1 MKSGL
6 IFIFVTIFLFSCNH
20 KNKKVNEINSP
31 YSKFLVEHFNDS
43 VKNVTWKMIEKEKK
57 KSVDS
62 LLLEQDSLFVCVG
75 ENPLFNKVKKKVLK
89 NPYFDNSVEY
99 YQEWK
104 NLPITYSVVYKNNL
118 ISLFPKGKFVCH
130 DLKVIERNFGLE
142 KKLSLYDFENF
153 WLYEGKLIALF
164 NEKIYEWINDKWN
177 LTDLKFPLLR
187 STKLF
192 EDNDFVVFNDDFG
205 EWGATVYFY
214 HKRTRNVYFTLGFKV
229 NGIFKKNNKYYIIE
243 HKYSRGSEIV
253 EIDNPLKLSVADPDK
268 MFNQVKFR
276 DINGLENVGAYG
288 YLDNSK
294 VAKDVYDKDLLLLF
308 SSFNIDNKSYYLGN
322 IYELTFIAELKDNGK
337 KVEIVHPFFKED
349 NYLLDPITD
358 VQENYI
364 VINSGRDK
372 REESV
377 ILIHKEEILKLDWNT
392 LHN

>member
-6 IFIFVTIFLFSCNH
+6 IFIFVTISLFSCNH
-20 KNKKVNEINSP
+20 ENNKVNEINSP
-31 YSKFLVEHFNDS
+31 YSKFLVKHFNDS

-75 ENPLFNKVKKKVLK
+75 ENPLFNKAKNKVLK
-89 NPYFDNSVEY
+89 NPYFDKSVEY
-99 YQEWK
+99 YHEWK

-118 ISLFPKGKFVCH
+118 ISLFSKGKFVCH
-130 DLKVIERNFGLE
+130 DLKTIERNFDLE
-142 KKLSLYDFENF
+142 RKLSLYEFENF
-153 WLYEGKLIALF
+153 WLYEGKLIALC
-164 NEKIYEWINDKWN
+164 NDKIYEWINEKWN

-214 HKRTRNVYFTLGFKV
+214 HKRTRTVYFTLGFKV
-229 NGIFKKNNKYYIIE
+229 NGIFKNNNKYYVIE
-243 HKYSRGSEIV
+243 HKYSRGSKIV
-253 EIDNPLKLSVADPDK
+253 EIDNPLKLSVANPDK
-268 MFNQVKFR
+268 MFKQVKFR
-276 DINGLENVGAYG
+276 DGNSSENIGAYG

-294 VAKDVYDKDLLLLF
+294 VAKDVYDKDLLWLF

-322 IYELTFIAELKDNGK
+322 IYELTFIAELKDDGK

-349 NYLLDPITD
+349 IYLRVPITD
-358 VQENYI
+358 MQENYI
-364 VINSGRDK
+364 VINSGRDR

-377 ILIHKEEILKLDWNT
+377 ILINKDEILKLDWNT

>member
-1 MKSGL
+1 MKIVHYSILL
-6 IFIFVTIFLFSCNH
+6 IITLFFSC
-20 KNKKVNEINSP
+20 KNKMEIDENINSP
-31 YSKFLVEHFNDS
+31 YSSYLIKHFSKKSKNVRWLLKEKDS
-43 VKNVTWKMIEKEKK
+43 VSNSLLFKHGNYIISVSNDPLIKKTKNVI
-57 KSVDS
+57 
-62 LLLEQDSLFVCVG
+62 
-75 ENPLFNKVKKKVLK
+75 LK
-89 NPYFDNSVEY
+89 NPYYKEVEKDAYNSNNY
-99 YQEWK
+99 
-104 NLPITYSVVYKNNL
+104 PISYSVVYNNKL
-118 ISLFPKGKFVCH
+118 ISLFNEGKFVCH
-130 DLKVIERNFGLE
+130 DLKVIERNFDLE

-243 HKYSRGSEIV
+243 HKYSRGSKIV

-349 NYLLDPITD
+349 IYLLDPITY